1 MGSAMPNVSNGSKQ
15 ADEPATPCE
24 KGPYHHGNLQDALIE
39 AALGI
44 LAAEGIEGLGLRRA
58 AREVGCSQTAPYHH
72 FGSKEG
78 LLAAVAARG
87 FRMLAEAQQEIFDA
101 PVSSSCESDA
111 KLRAL
116 GCGYVHFARSH
127 PELFQLMFGP
137 LIQNRDQ
144 YPELVEAHTA
154 GYGCIERATAE
165 HLEQLGTDIIP
176 VKVAVTGAWAMV
188 HGLSHLMNDKKVVP
202 GEDVLPGEEELVDT
216 VLRMIDWS
224 LSGLRERSSD

>member
-1 MGSAMPNVSNGSKQ
+1 MPNAPAQ
-15 ADEPATPCE
+15 ACDKAR
-24 KGPYHHGNLQDALIE
+24 YHHGNLRSALIE
-39 AALGI
+39 AALRI
-44 LAAEGIEGLGLRRA
+44 LAQEGVEELGLRRT

-87 FRMLAEAQQEIFDA
+87 FQMLAAEQQIIFER
-101 PVSSSCESDA
+101 PVRSVAESDA
-111 KLRAL
+111 KIRAL
-116 GCGYVHFARSH
+116 GCNYVRFARTH

-137 LIQNRDQ
+137 LIPNRDQ
-144 YPELVEAHTA
+144 YPDLVEARGA

-165 HLEQLGTDIIP
+165 HLDQLGTDIIP

-188 HGLSHLMNDKKVVP
+188 HGLSQLLNEGKVVA
-202 GEDVLPGEEELVDT
+202 GEGEMPGEEELVDT

-224 LSGLRERSSD
+224 LSGLRERSPD